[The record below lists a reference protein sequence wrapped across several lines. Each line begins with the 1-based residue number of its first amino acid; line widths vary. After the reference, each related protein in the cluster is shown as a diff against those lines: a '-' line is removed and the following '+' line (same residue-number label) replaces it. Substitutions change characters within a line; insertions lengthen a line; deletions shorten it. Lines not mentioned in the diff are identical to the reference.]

1 MTTFFIFFSIF
12 LNIIALFAIIILFLR
27 QNRILEVEKK
37 QEKMFLEME
46 EVISS
51 YLVQMK
57 EDNED
62 FIKRLNKIDLQSTHS
77 SFTEKNNSDKNE
89 EKNVDH
95 NSFQTRIGKASV
107 YSAAN
112 AYKQNAKT
120 SILRHDHE
128 HPPLSDQTVELP
140 SYEINTNKE
149 LGNLIIN
156 NSSNDFQEQSLLS
169 QVLHLKEQGYSEE
182 AIAQK
187 LNKGKTEIALLLK
200 FNQKNEE

>member
-1 MTTFFIFFSIF
+1 MTTFLILLSIF
-12 LNIIALFAIIILFLR
+12 LNILALFAIIILFLR

-46 EVISS
+46 EVISA

-77 SFTEKNNSDKNE
+77 SLTEINKSNKNE
-89 EKNVDH
+89 EI
-95 NSFQTRIGKASV
+95 NSDQNSLQTRIGKASV

-120 SILRHDHE
+120 SILRHEHE
-128 HPPLSDQTVELP
+128 NSPLLDQTVELP
-140 SYEINTNKE
+140 SYEMNTNKE
-149 LGNLIIN
+149 VGKLINN

-169 QVLHLKEQGYSEE
+169 QIFHLKEQGHSEE
-182 AIAQK
+182 SIAKK